1 MPNTGD
7 KPMSEVD
14 DKKGVVVKF
23 DPIEYEAL
31 RAIGDGNLSEGFSV
45 CLRWAV
51 HFHAIGLRS
60 DDNLDYVGLCT
71 VAD

>member
-1 MPNTGD
+1 
-7 KPMSEVD
+7 MSEVE
-14 DKKGVVVKF
+14 DKKGIVIKF
-23 DPIEYEAL
+23 NPVEYEAIK
-31 RAIGDGNLSEGFSV
+31 AIGEGNASEGFRV

-60 DDNLDYVGLCT
+60 DDNLEYIGLCT

>member
-1 MPNTGD
+1 MF
-7 KPMSEVD
+7 EVEE
-14 DKKGVVVKF
+14 KKGVVIKF
-23 DPIEYEAL
+23 DNIEYEAL
-31 RAIGDGNLSEGFSV
+31 RAIGDGNLSEGFRV

>member
-1 MPNTGD
+1 MP
-7 KPMSEVD
+7 EIE

-31 RAIGDGNLSEGFSV
+31 RAIGDGNISKGFRV

>member
-1 MPNTGD
+1 
-7 KPMSEVD
+7 MSDNDE
-14 DKKGVVVKF
+14 KKGIVIKF
-23 DPIEYEAL
+23 DPVEYEAI
-31 RAIGDGNLSEGFSV
+31 RAIGDGNLSEGVRV

-60 DDNLDYVGLCT
+60 DDNLEYVGLCT

>member
-1 MPNTGD
+1 
-7 KPMSEVD
+7 MSEVD
-14 DKKGVVVKF
+14 QKKGVVVKF

-31 RAIGDGNLSEGFSV
+31 RAIGDGNISEGFRV

-60 DDNLDYVGLCT
+60 EDDLQYIGLCT
-71 VAD
+71 VVD

>member
-1 MPNTGD
+1 
-7 KPMSEVD
+7 MSEVD
-14 DKKGVVVKF
+14 EKKGVVVKF

-31 RAIGDGNLSEGFSV
+31 RAIGDGNLSEGCRV

-60 DDNLDYVGLCT
+60 DDNLEYVGLCT

>member
-1 MPNTGD
+1 
-7 KPMSEVD
+7 MSDNEA
-14 DKKGVVVKF
+14 KKGIVIKF
-23 DPIEYEAL
+23 DSLEYEAI
-31 RAIGDGNLSEGFSV
+31 RAIGEGNLSEGFRV

-60 DDNLDYVGLCT
+60 DDNLEYVGLCT

>member
-1 MPNTGD
+1 MPEID
-7 KPMSEVD
+7 E
-14 DKKGVVVKF
+14 KKGVVVKF

-31 RAIGDGNLSEGFSV
+31 RGIGDGNISEGFRV

>member
-1 MPNTGD
+1 
-7 KPMSEVD
+7 MSEVE
-14 DKKGVVVKF
+14 DKKGVVIKF
-23 DPIEYEAL
+23 DNIEYEAL
-31 RAIGDGNLSEGFSV
+31 RGIGEGNISEGFRV

-60 DDNLDYVGLCT
+60 DDDLQYIGLCT

>member
-1 MPNTGD
+1 M
-7 KPMSEVD
+7 
-14 DKKGVVVKF
+14 VKF

-31 RAIGDGNLSEGFSV
+31 RAIGDGNLSEGFRV

>member
-1 MPNTGD
+1 MP
-7 KPMSEVD
+7 EIE

-31 RAIGDGNLSEGFSV
+31 RAIGDGNISEGFRV
-45 CLRWAV
+45 CLRLAV
-51 HFHAIGLRS
+51 HFHSIGLRS
-60 DDNLDYVGLCT
+60 DDNLEYVGLCT

>member
-1 MPNTGD
+1 
-7 KPMSEVD
+7 MSETD
-14 DKKGVVVKF
+14 YKKGVVVKF
-23 DPIEYEAL
+23 DPVEYEAL
-31 RAIGDGNLSEGFSV
+31 RAIGDGNLSEGFRV

-60 DDNLDYVGLCT
+60 DDNLEYVVLCT

>member
-1 MPNTGD
+1 MP
-7 KPMSEVD
+7 EVD
-14 DKKGVVVKF
+14 KKKGVVVKF

-31 RAIGDGNLSEGFSV
+31 RSIGDGNISEGFRV

-60 DDNLDYVGLCT
+60 EDDLQYVGLCT

>member
-1 MPNTGD
+1 
-7 KPMSEVD
+7 MSEVD
-14 DKKGVVVKF
+14 QKKGVVVKF

-31 RAIGDGNLSEGFSV
+31 RAIGDGNISEGFRV

-51 HFHAIGLRS
+51 PSHAIGLRS
-60 DDNLDYVGLCT
+60 DDDLQYIGLCT

>member
-1 MPNTGD
+1 MP
-7 KPMSEVD
+7 EIEE
-14 DKKGVVVKF
+14 KKGVVVKF

-31 RAIGDGNLSEGFSV
+31 RAIGDGNISEGFRV

-60 DDNLDYVGLCT
+60 DDNLEYIGLCT

>member
-1 MPNTGD
+1 MPD
-7 KPMSEVD
+7 IE
-14 DKKGVVVKF
+14 DKKGIVIKF
-23 DPIEYEAL
+23 NPVEYEAIK
-31 RAIGDGNLSEGFSV
+31 AIGEGNASEGFRV

-60 DDNLDYVGLCT
+60 DDNLDYVGLST

>member
-1 MPNTGD
+1 MP
-7 KPMSEVD
+7 EIE

-31 RAIGDGNLSEGFSV
+31 RAIGDGNISEGFRV

-71 VAD
+71 VVD

>member
-1 MPNTGD
+1 MP
-7 KPMSEVD
+7 EIEE
-14 DKKGVVVKF
+14 KKGVVVKF

-31 RAIGDGNLSEGFSV
+31 RAIGDGNISEGFRV

>member
-1 MPNTGD
+1 
-7 KPMSEVD
+7 MSEVEE
-14 DKKGVVVKF
+14 KKGVVIKF
-23 DPIEYEAL
+23 DNTEYEAL
-31 RAIGDGNLSEGFSV
+31 RAIGDGNLSEGFRV

-60 DDNLDYVGLCT
+60 DDNLEYIGLCT

>member
-1 MPNTGD
+1 MPD
-7 KPMSEVD
+7 IE

-23 DPIEYEAL
+23 APIEYEAL
-31 RAIGDGNLSEGFSV
+31 RAIGDGNISEGFRV

>member
-1 MPNTGD
+1 MLNTGD
-7 KPMSEVD
+7 KPMSDQD

-31 RAIGDGNLSEGFSV
+31 KAIGDGNISEGFRV

>member
-1 MPNTGD
+1 
-7 KPMSEVD
+7 MSEAE
-14 DKKGVVVKF
+14 DKKGVVIKF
-23 DPIEYEAL
+23 DNIEYEAL
-31 RAIGDGNLSEGFSV
+31 RGIGEGNISEGFRV

-60 DDNLDYVGLCT
+60 DDDLQYIGLCT

>member
-1 MPNTGD
+1 
-7 KPMSEVD
+7 MSEVEE
-14 DKKGVVVKF
+14 KKGVVIKF
-23 DPIEYEAL
+23 DNIEYEAL
-31 RAIGDGNLSEGFSV
+31 KGIGDGNLSEGFRV

-60 DDNLDYVGLCT
+60 DDDLNYVGLCT

>member
-1 MPNTGD
+1 MADT
-7 KPMSEVD
+7 EE
-14 DKKGVVVKF
+14 KKGIVIKF
-23 DPIEYEAL
+23 NPVEYEAI
-31 RAIGDGNLSEGFSV
+31 REIGDGNLSEGFRV

-51 HFHAIGLRS
+51 HFHNIGLRS

>member
-1 MPNTGD
+1 MP
-7 KPMSEVD
+7 EIE

-31 RAIGDGNLSEGFSV
+31 RAIGDGNISEGFRV

-60 DDNLDYVGLCT
+60 DDNLDHVGLCT

>member
-1 MPNTGD
+1 MPD
-7 KPMSEVD
+7 IE

-31 RAIGDGNLSEGFSV
+31 RAIGDGNISEGFRV

>member
-1 MPNTGD
+1 
-7 KPMSEVD
+7 MSEVEE
-14 DKKGVVVKF
+14 KKGVVIKF
-23 DPIEYEAL
+23 DNIEYEAL
-31 RAIGDGNLSEGFSV
+31 RGIGDGNISEGFRV

-60 DDNLDYVGLCT
+60 DDDLNYIGLCT

>member
-1 MPNTGD
+1 LLNTGD
-7 KPMSEVD
+7 KPMSDQD
-14 DKKGVVVKF
+14 DKKGIVIKF

-31 RAIGDGNLSEGFSV
+31 RAIGDGNLSEGFRV

-71 VAD
+71 VSD

>member
-1 MPNTGD
+1 
-7 KPMSEVD
+7 MSEVD
-14 DKKGVVVKF
+14 EKKGVVVKF

-31 RAIGDGNLSEGFSV
+31 KAIGDGNISEGFRV

-51 HFHAIGLRS
+51 HFLAIGLRS
-60 DDNLDYVGLCT
+60 DDDLDYVGLCT